1 MENKGCDIIVTGRE
15 ETLIQKLTARIREQL
30 VVKGITD
37 FKIDD
42 GNFYFANAAEK
53 TRANVIIRDYLT
65 DLLDNDAESLM

>member
-1 MENKGCDIIVTGRE
+1 ME

-37 FKIDD
+37 FKIAD

-65 DLLDNDAESLM
+65 DMLDNDAERLM